1 MGCTSTKKRIVQ
13 TLEPNLVLPKNV
25 VTHSRLMGWSGPA
38 APPVLEPPHAAPA
51 VLEPP
56 PAAPAVVVA
65 APAVVES
72 GTGPSGIA
80 LDMASGVVGSRPLLQ
95 QV

>member
-1 MGCTSTKKRIVQ
+1 M
-13 TLEPNLVLPKNV
+13 

-38 APPVLEPPHAAPA
+38 APAVLEPLPAAPA
-51 VLEPP
+51 VVLEAP

-65 APAVVES
+65 APSVVES

-95 QV
+95 PV